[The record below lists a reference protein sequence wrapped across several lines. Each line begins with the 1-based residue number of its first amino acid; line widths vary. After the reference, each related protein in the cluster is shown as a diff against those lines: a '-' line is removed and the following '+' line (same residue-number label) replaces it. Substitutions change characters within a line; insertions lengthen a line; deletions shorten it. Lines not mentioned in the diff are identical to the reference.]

1 MKDFVIKTYSKAE
14 LAMLYF
20 PDANSTHVAVKH
32 LMAWIKRCTPLYQE
46 LQQAG
51 LQARDKTF
59 TPKHVKII
67 VEYLGE
73 P

>member
-1 MKDFVIKTYSKAE
+1 MEQFIIKSYSKAE
-14 LAMLYF
+14 LALLYF
-20 PDANSTHVAVKH
+20 PDAVKH

-51 LQARDKTF
+51 LQARAKTL

>member
-1 MKDFVIKTYSKAE
+1 MEQFTIKSYSKAE
-14 LAMLYF
+14 LALLYF

-51 LQARDKTF
+51 LQARAKTL
-59 TPKHVKII
+59 TPRHVKII